1 MLPPN
6 SGRDLD
12 LTNSEVADAA
22 LSLGGD
28 DEEFLTGRQIQHQAR
43 LKRFLVIL
51 ARTGRLMFSA
61 QQAGYKD
68 TTYVNRVRLE
78 DPKFDQAYKLA
89 MDAASDI
96 LEEEAVRRAVEGV
109 EVDVYHQGVPV
120 GTRINYSDTLLQ
132 FLLKGA
138 KKDKYAQHSKQETTV
153 SGSFGIAILPMAANN
168 TDQWAQQ
175 ASITHNQ
182 QKENQKQ
189 IIDAEFEELL

>member
-1 MLPPN
+1 MGAHN
-6 SGRDLD
+6 NGRELD
-12 LTNSEVADAA
+12 LTNAEVAEAA

-28 DEEFLTGRQIQHQAR
+28 NEEFLSGRHIQQQAR
-43 LKRFLVIL
+43 LKRFLVVL

-68 TTYVNRVRLE
+68 TGPIHKARRE
-78 DPKFDQAYKLA
+78 DPLFDEAFKMA

-96 LEEEAVRRAVEGV
+96 LEEEAIRRAVEGV
-109 EVDVYHQGVPV
+109 EEDVFHQGVPV
-120 GTRINYSDTLLQ
+120 GTRINYSDSLLQ

-153 SGSFGIAILPMAANN
+153 SGSFGIAILPMASNN
-168 TDQWAQQ
+168 PDQWAQQ
-175 ASITHNQ
+175 AAVTHDQ